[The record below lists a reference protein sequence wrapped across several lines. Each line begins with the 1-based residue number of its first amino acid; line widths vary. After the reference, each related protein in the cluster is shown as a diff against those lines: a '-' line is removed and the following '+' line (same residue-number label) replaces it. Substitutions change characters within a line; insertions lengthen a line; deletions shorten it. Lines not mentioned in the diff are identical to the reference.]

1 MKSSNSALE
10 TWKSF
15 HWSFFVN
22 TQGLIICL
30 GRFEEALDK
39 GDLQEANLELATA
52 ASLLEASGA
61 AMELAGS
68 FSRQDYENVVRP
80 SMLPPEVS
88 EDNFSG
94 LMSWDHSTLIQ
105 QWKKLRPKFTH
116 LPPELEDTHRDFV
129 SAYQQLAISH
139 RAVCQR
145 FGGDEGGSIRN
156 DSEIAT
162 EVLDR
167 LESNRRSLI
176 QPSGS
181 GGCPMHSAQ

>member
-1 MKSSNSALE
+1 MNSSISAVE
-10 TWKSF
+10 IWKSF

-30 GRFEEALDK
+30 GRFEQALDK
-39 GDLQEANLELATA
+39 GDLREANVELATA
-52 ASLLEASGA
+52 ASLLEASSA

-88 EDNFSG
+88 DDNFSG

-105 QWKKLRPKFTH
+105 RWKKLRPKFKN
-116 LPPELEDTHRDFV
+116 LPLELAETHRNFV

-176 QPSGS
+176 KPSSS
-181 GGCPMHSAQ
+181 GACPMHSAQ